1 MNITMRFLRN
11 DFVFEVTYD
20 MFKINIQFLSQMY
33 KIPFHELP
41 GALLGGRIFLGG
53 LSKCCC
59 DMIGCKIHPIAE
71 HHSERP
77 HSILLMFKHFDYI
90 TFIGE
95 SGAFITPNNLCRW
108 SSKLCCWR
116 FSFYKCHDN
125 VCDTGKTVGYYQPG
139 FQIKIL
145 IG

>member
-1 MNITMRFLRN
+1 
-11 DFVFEVTYD
+11 
-20 MFKINIQFLSQMY
+20 
-33 KIPFHELP
+33 
-41 GALLGGRIFLGG
+41 
-53 LSKCCC
+53 
-59 DMIGCKIHPIAE
+59 MIGCKIHPIAE

-145 IG
+145 QG